1 MKKDQF
7 QNLSIGTKVVYN
19 GIEYI
24 KIEDERVSC
33 CRVNNAVMSSDP
45 SKKTQIN
52 TATEVDVIDE

>member
-1 MKKDQF
+1 MRTEQF
-7 QNLSIGTKVVYN
+7 QNLSIGTKLTHN

-33 CRVNNAVMSSDP
+33 CRVNNAVMTSDP

-52 TATEVDVIDE
+52 NLTEVEIIDE